1 MKQYENRILS
11 MTFDDILNFLTEI
24 PKSELFKITQN
35 EVEAGNV
42 KEEIAFIRNLKKE
55 ICKIKITNS
64 LLKNLENDYENCIS
78 KISSKLEYF
87 KH

>member
-1 MKQYENRILS
+1 